1 MACPTAGVRNN
12 DRKVLAAMVSV
23 EVIDE
28 QMVHRSGGEAVADRM
43 EFCGGGG
50 GEAVEV

>member
-1 MACPTAGVRNN
+1 
-12 DRKVLAAMVSV
+12 MVSV
-23 EVIDE
+23 EVTDE
-28 QMVHRSGGEAVADRM
+28 QMVHRSGGVAVADRM